1 MYFELGRPVMTRD
14 GKRVGTVDQLVLDS
28 ETREVRAIIVHRGF
42 LLTEDR
48 IVDRAWV
55 EAVAPDGTVWLSL
68 SADEVEELPQFVE
81 AEFVRLTQEEAAS
94 LPYVW
99 PTGGGMGPIPLLWSA
114 PTGGPLLPEPRVA
127 PFDPSGGTLPSTVA
141 PAPEPVEVVSNLPID
156 SVRITRGHCCSG

>member
-1 MYFELGRPVMTRD
+1 MTRD

-42 LLTEDR
+42 LFTEDR
-48 IVDRAWV
+48 IVDRAWG

-81 AEFVRLTQEEAAS
+81 AEFVRLTQEEATS

-99 PTGGGMGPIPLLWSA
+99 PTGGGWGQYRRSGVRQLVDRCSPSHAWCPSIRVVGLYRVQWLLRLNRLKW
-114 PTGGPLLPEPRVA
+114 
-127 PFDPSGGTLPSTVA
+127 
-141 PAPEPVEVVSNLPID
+141 
-156 SVRITRGHCCSG
+156 